1 MLAINGGTP
10 IRTKE
15 FQSTPYINDEEIDIV
30 VQLLKDNNLSK
41 FVGSPHEHVEEM
53 LLKPSM
59 DLSAYKMEK
68 SFLGGKYIRDF
79 EYAFSKKIES
89 PFCISVNSATS
100 GLITAILALDNQN
113 KHIITTPFSF
123 TASTG
128 AILLTHY
135 TPIFCDIDLDTFN
148 ISPESLKYLMIQNPE
163 LEHSTILP
171 VHWCGNASN
180 FEKIF
185 LTAKYHNLK
194 IIEDATQSPFS
205 LYKNKFISIPKNN
218 FLGTY
223 GDIGVFS
230 FNEPKNIQT
239 GEGGMIVTEDPYLAK
254 QCRLI
259 RNHGENIDSST
270 VVGYNFRLTELQAAI
285 GIKQLEKAN
294 YLNGIR
300 RNNWKFLKQEIIHNF
315 GEFII
320 PQKITH
326 EETFNAYSAS
336 FRFITEMIGISRD
349 MFAKAL
355 IAEGIPV
362 STGPHRLLCDHKMT
376 THLISYVPNARKLHS
391 QYLSFFQI
399 GYPNTFEDMYDII
412 HAIKKIIDNKKEL
425 E

>member
-1 MLAINGGTP
+1 MFIKGSKSMLAINGGTP

-15 FQSTPYINDEEIDIV
+15 FQSTPYINDDEIDIV

-41 FVGSPHEHVEEM
+41 FVGSPHEHVEAM
-53 LLKPSM
+53 LEKPSFH
-59 DLSAYKMEK
+59 LSASKMEK

-79 EYAFSKKIES
+79 EYAFSKKIKS
-89 PFCISVNSATS
+89 PYCISVNSATS
-100 GLITAILALDNQN
+100 GLITAILALNNLN
-113 KHIITTPFSF
+113 KYIITTPFSF
-123 TASTG
+123 TATVG
-128 AILLTHY
+128 AILLTNHE
-135 TPIFCDIDLDTFN
+135 PVFCDIDLDTFN
-148 ISPESLKYLMIQNPE
+148 ISPESLRYLMNE
-163 LEHSTILP
+163 NKKLNGSTILP
-171 VHWCGNASN
+171 VHWCGNAGN
-180 FEKIF
+180 FKSIF
-185 LTAKYHNLK
+185 DTAKYYKLK
-194 IIEDATQSPFS
+194 IVEDATQSPFS
-205 LYKNKFISIPKNN
+205 LYNNKL
-218 FLGTY
+218 LGTY

-239 GEGGMIVTEDPYLAK
+239 GEGGMVVTDDPYLAK

-259 RNHGENIDSST
+259 RNHGENIDNSD

-294 YLNGIR
+294 YLNDIR
-300 RNNWKFLKQEIIHNF
+300 RNNWKFLKEEIIRNF

-349 MFAKAL
+349 KFAKAL

-362 STGPHRLLCDHKMT
+362 SIGPYRLLCDHNKT
-376 THLISYVPNARKLHS
+376 KYLDANVPNARKLHS

-399 GYPNTFEDMYDII
+399 GYPNTWEDMYDIVK
-412 HAIKKIIDNKKEL
+412 AIKKIIDNKKEL